1 MSISYNPFTHSLTHT
16 CAISTHTCPGYVKMV
31 KSWLNLSLMS
41 AAQEERQQ
49 RLQEIEANRQD
60 RMSRR
65 RQQRFHQTQ
74 NFYKSLQLL
83 QAGKLLREGA
93 DGAAEGVAEDGT
105 PFEDYSIFLYR
116 QQAPIFNDRVKEL
129 ERKLLFPVSNQDQS
143 IGSIHSNCLAAC
155 RRKCCTLRLRFPSIS
170 FVVCH
175 SLSTLLTMWNP
186 NLILDSLAVNLLLC
200 KRKEMCRFG

>member
-1 MSISYNPFTHSLTHT
+1 
-16 CAISTHTCPGYVKMV
+16 
-31 KSWLNLSLMS
+31 MS

-49 RLQEIEANRQD
+49 RLQEIEENRQD

-129 ERKLLFPVSNQDQS
+129 ERKLLFPVSNQDRSDRS
-143 IGSIHSNCLAAC
+143 IQIAWLPVDANAARCVFVFPNFFCRLPLVVHSPNNVKFQANPWLHLLA
-155 RRKCCTLRLRFPSIS
+155 L
-170 FVVCH
+170 
-175 SLSTLLTMWNP
+175 
-186 NLILDSLAVNLLLC
+186 

>member
-1 MSISYNPFTHSLTHT
+1 MSISYNPFTNSHTHT
-16 CAISTHTCPGYVKMV
+16 SRICNIHTHLPWFHVNCQFLTESP
-31 KSWLNLSLMS
+31 SLMS

-49 RLQEIEANRQD
+49 RLQEIEENRQD

-129 ERKLLFPVSNQDQS
+129 ERKLLFPVSNQDRS
-143 IGSIHSNCLAAC
+143 DLVPFKLPGC
-155 RRKCCTLRLRFPSIS
+155 
-170 FVVCH
+170 
-175 SLSTLLTMWNP
+175 LSTQMLHAASSFSPYFFCRLPLVVHSPNNVKFQFNP
-186 NLILDSLAVNLLLC
+186 
-200 KRKEMCRFG
+200 

>member
-1 MSISYNPFTHSLTHT
+1 
-16 CAISTHTCPGYVKMV
+16 
-31 KSWLNLSLMS
+31 MS

-129 ERKLLFPVSNQDQS
+129 ERKLLFPVSNQDRS
-143 IGSIHSNCLAAC
+143 ERSNQIAWLPVDANAARC
-155 RRKCCTLRLRFPSIS
+155 V
-170 FVVCH
+170 FV
-175 SLSTLLTMWNP
+175 SP
-186 NLILDSLAVNLLLC
+186 FFLLLFATRC
-200 KRKEMCRFG
+200 PLS

>member
-1 MSISYNPFTHSLTHT
+1 
-16 CAISTHTCPGYVKMV
+16 
-31 KSWLNLSLMS
+31 MS
-41 AAQEERQQ
+41 AAQEERQE
-49 RLQEIEANRQD
+49 RLQEIEENRQD

-129 ERKLLFPVSNQDQS
+129 ERKLLFPVSNQDRS
-143 IGSIHSNCLAAC
+143 DLVPFKLPGCLSTQMLHAASSFS
-155 RRKCCTLRLRFPSIS
+155 LIS

-175 SLSTLLTMWNP
+175 SLSTLLTMWNS
-186 NLILDSLAVNLLLC
+186 NLILDFTCSLWKEKKCVALANQELLQML
-200 KRKEMCRFG
+200 F

>member
-1 MSISYNPFTHSLTHT
+1 
-16 CAISTHTCPGYVKMV
+16 
-31 KSWLNLSLMS
+31 MS

-49 RLQEIEANRQD
+49 RLQEIEENRQD

-129 ERKLLFPVSNQDQS
+129 ERKLLFPVSNQDWSDRSIQIAWLPVDANAARCVFVSPYFFSRLPLVVHSPNNVKTQS
-143 IGSIHSNCLAAC
+143 NPCLD
-155 RRKCCTLRLRFPSIS
+155 
-170 FVVCH
+170 
-175 SLSTLLTMWNP
+175 LLT
-186 NLILDSLAVNLLLC
+186 LNLLSC